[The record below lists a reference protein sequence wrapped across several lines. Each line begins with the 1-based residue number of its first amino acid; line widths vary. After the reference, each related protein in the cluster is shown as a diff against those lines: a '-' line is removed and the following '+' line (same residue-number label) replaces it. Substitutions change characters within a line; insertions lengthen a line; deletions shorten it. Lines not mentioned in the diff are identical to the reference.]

1 MSAAPRRILHI
12 FSTFDPGGPQLR
24 QARLIGQLPAS
35 WSHEILAMDGRTG
48 ARAHLPA
55 DRECTF
61 VDAPTPHGVLGL
73 RKLGRFLAARPADLR
88 ITYNWGAF
96 DMLAAARLRGLA
108 PLLHVVD
115 GFRPDEADH
124 EIFRRRMAR
133 RLLYPRVDAV
143 VVISEQLRRMAKTS
157 WHVPTEKLHYIPNGV
172 DLARFAHGDRAQA
185 HARWDLPEAAVILG
199 AVGGLRAV
207 KDHPTLLRAFALL
220 ESEPIL
226 VIAGDGPLQ
235 SALHELAEELGVA
248 DRIRFLGHVED
259 TSELYPA
266 LDLLVFSSQSEQM
279 PITALEAMASSLPIV
294 GTQVGDLA
302 HMLPSAATGLLAP
315 PREPKALAAC
325 IQPLLAS
332 PEARERAGHANL
344 MRCRESYSEETMIA
358 SWEELLS
365 QLLLDPDDRGIIRAE

>member
-1 MSAAPRRILHI
+1 MSATPRRILHI

-48 ARAHLPA
+48 ARVHLPE
-55 DRECTF
+55 DRECSF

-73 RKLGRFLAARPADLR
+73 RKLGRFLAARHADLR

-96 DMLAAARLRGLA
+96 DMLAAARLQGLA

-115 GFRPDEADH
+115 GFRPDEADK
-124 EIFRRRMAR
+124 EIQRRRLAR
-133 RLLYPRVDAV
+133 RLLYPRIDGV
-143 VVISEQLRRMAKTS
+143 VVISEQLRRMAEQS
-157 WHVPTEKLHYIPNGV
+157 WHVPATRLHFIPNGV
-172 DLARFAHGDRAQA
+172 ELGRFAHGDRARA
-185 HARWDLPEAAVILG
+185 RARWDLPHDAVILG

-207 KDHPTLLRAFALL
+207 KDHATLLRALPRL
-220 ESEPIL
+220 VSEPIL
-226 VIAGDGPLQ
+226 VIAGEGPLK
-235 SALHELAEELGVA
+235 AELVQLAQELGVA
-248 DRIRFLGHVED
+248 DRVRFLGHVED

-294 GTQVGDLA
+294 GTRVGDLA
-302 HMLPSAATGLLAP
+302 HMLPEAESGLLAP
-315 PREPKALAAC
+315 PRDPEALAQC
-325 IQPLLAS
+325 IRPLLAS
-332 PEARERAGHANL
+332 PEARQRAGHANL
-344 MRCRESYSEETMIA
+344 LRCQESYSEEIMIA

-365 QLLLDPDDRGIIRAE
+365 ELLLSTKAK

>member
-55 DRECTF
+55 DRNCTF
-61 VDAPTPHGVLGL
+61 VDAPASHGVLGL

-96 DMLAAARLRGLA
+96 DMLAAARLYGLA

-124 EIFRRRMAR
+124 EILRRRMAR

-143 VVISEQLRRMAKTS
+143 VVISEQLRRTAEKS
-157 WHVPTEKLHYIPNGV
+157 WHVPANKLHFIPNGV
-172 DLARFAHGDRAQA
+172 ELARFAHGDRAQA
-185 HARWDLPEAAVILG
+185 RQRWDLPADPVILG
-199 AVGGLRAV
+199 AVGGLRPV
-207 KDHPTLLRAFALL
+207 KDHANLLRAVARLL
-220 ESEPIL
+220 PEPIL
-226 VIAGDGPLQ
+226 VIAGDGPLKPG
-235 SALHELAEELGVA
+235 LVELAQELGIA
-248 DRIRFLGHVED
+248 DRVRFLGHVED

-302 HMLPSAATGLLAP
+302 HMLPGATSGLLAP
-315 PREPKALAAC
+315 PREPEALAAC
-325 IQPLLAS
+325 IRPLLAS
-332 PEARERAGHANL
+332 PEARERAGHANHL
-344 MRCRESYSEETMIA
+344 RCRESYSEEVMIA
-358 SWEELLS
+358 SWEELFS
-365 QLLLDPDDRGIIRAE
+365 QLLPDPTD